1 MTFLLIFSGNN
12 MHGNGFIFFLV
23 PVCRNGNCS
32 CCLPVQEVFLFP
44 SPASPPSKQN
54 TVSVIANDTFALFPS
69 FSLPVLSCDPWIS
82 HLAKHGFCLI
92 SFAVWDEVDFVPVCV
107 WATTYILYFI
117 LHIKGWWAELNPA
130 PKFRL
135 LELPSSK
142 WKLFQL
148 VNQSYPW
155 KCAYS
160 SLGRLPST
168 LSFSLLK
175 PNLFPGRGKKKS
187 PWTRLSFSWIG
198 CLISDTLSA
207 PSQMTKT

>member
-69 FSLPVLSCDPWIS
+69 FSLPALSCDPWIS

-92 SFAVWDEVDFVPVCV
+92 SFALWDEVDFVPVCV

-130 PKFRL
+130 PKFTAGVAFFQMEAFPAGKSIL
-135 LELPSSK
+135 SMEMCLQFSWAFAFHSFLLPSQAK
-142 WKLFQL
+142 
-148 VNQSYPW
+148 
-155 KCAYS
+155 
-160 SLGRLPST
+160 SLSRKGE
-168 LSFSLLK
+168 
-175 PNLFPGRGKKKS
+175 KKKS
-187 PWTRLSFSWIG
+187 V
-198 CLISDTLSA
+198 D
-207 PSQMTKT
+207 